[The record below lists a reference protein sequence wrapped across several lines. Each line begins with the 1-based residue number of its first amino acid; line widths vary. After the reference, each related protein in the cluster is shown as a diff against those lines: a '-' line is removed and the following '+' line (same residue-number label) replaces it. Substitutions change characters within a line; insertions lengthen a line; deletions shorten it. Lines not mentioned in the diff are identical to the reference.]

1 MTNTVRPNPINKNKN
16 IEARSKKLST
26 NVCNGDLGSG
36 QHAVIVLFLK
46 YITTSSTQLRRKE
59 MMAALFN
66 RLLVL
71 FIIHKI
77 KLLKSS

>member
-1 MTNTVRPNPINKNKN
+1 MTNTVRPNPKNKNKK

-26 NVCNGDLGSG
+26 NVCNGDVCSG

-46 YITTSSTQLRRKE
+46 YITTISTQLRRKE

-71 FIIHKI
+71 FIIHQI
-77 KLLKSS
+77 NLLK

>member
-1 MTNTVRPNPINKNKN
+1 MTNTVRPNPKNKNKK

-26 NVCNGDLGSG
+26 DVCNGDLGSG

-46 YITTSSTQLRRKE
+46 YATTISTQLRRKE
-59 MMAALFN
+59 VMAALFN

-71 FIIHKI
+71 FIIQQI
-77 KLLKSS
+77 DLLK